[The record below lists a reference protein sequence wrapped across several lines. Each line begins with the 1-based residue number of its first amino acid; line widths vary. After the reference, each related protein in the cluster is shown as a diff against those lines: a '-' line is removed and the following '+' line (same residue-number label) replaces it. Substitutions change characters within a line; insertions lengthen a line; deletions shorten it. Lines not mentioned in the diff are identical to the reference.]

1 MAFKVGRCLLQHH
14 LNNSRMTQQ
23 DLANHLGITR
33 QQINKYISNRQRMS
47 LEVAYNI
54 AAALDCAIED
64 LYEWE

>member
-1 MAFKVGRCLLQHH
+1 
-14 LNNSRMTQQ
+14 MTQQ